1 MSKLKDINSK
11 LDLYMKG
18 VINEYLD
25 ENGVNEIR
33 MYKLRNDWGSLNYLN
48 RKLFDNLYYNDMEIV
63 DSVFDEDGIYG
74 IEYGSRG
81 EVEFV
86 KVNNFVKD
94 IIEFVKVS
102 NKENEFRWIVENDD
116 YLDLNFEEEL
126 SLSYFI
132 IREV

>member
-1 MSKLKDINSK
+1 
-11 LDLYMKG
+11 MKVFNKKEFVEYVRG
-18 VINEYLD
+18 NEYLYLD
-25 ENGVNEIR
+25 NVSVGGENDN
-33 MYKLRNDWGSLNYLN
+33 
-48 RKLFDNLYYNDMEIV
+48 FDNDMEIV

>member
-1 MSKLKDINSK
+1 
-11 LDLYMKG
+11 MKVFNKKEFVEYVRG
-18 VINEYLD
+18 NEYLYLD
-25 ENGVNEIR
+25 NVSVGGENDN
-33 MYKLRNDWGSLNYLN
+33 
-48 RKLFDNLYYNDMEIV
+48 FDNDMEIV
-63 DSVFDEDGIYG
+63 NSVFDEDGIYG

-102 NKENEFRWIVENDD
+102 NKENEFRWVVENDD

>member
-1 MSKLKDINSK
+1 MKVFNKKDFVEYVRGNVY
-11 LDLYMKG
+11 L
-18 VINEYLD
+18 YLD
-25 ENGVNEIR
+25 NVRVSGENDN
-33 MYKLRNDWGSLNYLN
+33 
-48 RKLFDNLYYNDMEIV
+48 FDNDMEIV
-63 DSVFDEDGIYG
+63 NSVFDEDGIYG

>member
-1 MSKLKDINSK
+1 
-11 LDLYMKG
+11 MKVFNKKEFVEYVRG
-18 VINEYLD
+18 NEYLYLD
-25 ENGVNEIR
+25 NVSVGGENDN
-33 MYKLRNDWGSLNYLN
+33 
-48 RKLFDNLYYNDMEIV
+48 FDNDMEIV
-63 DSVFDEDGIYG
+63 NSVFDEDGIYG

>member
-1 MSKLKDINSK
+1 
-11 LDLYMKG
+11 MKVFNKKEFVEYVRG
-18 VINEYLD
+18 NEYLYLD
-25 ENGVNEIR
+25 NVSVGGENDN
-33 MYKLRNDWGSLNYLN
+33 
-48 RKLFDNLYYNDMEIV
+48 FDNDMEIV
-63 DSVFDEDGIYG
+63 NSVFDEDGIYG

-132 IREV
+132 IKEV